1 MNWVQE
7 TSAEPA
13 SMGLGRGVGAG
24 MIDDVGEILTQ
35 EGRCMNADSSGF
47 RLTPIE
53 GSAAIGIE
61 KARSEHVGE
70 RIT

>member
-1 MNWVQE
+1 
-7 TSAEPA
+7 
-13 SMGLGRGVGAG
+13 MGLGRGVGAG

-35 EGRCMNADSSGF
+35 EGRSMNADSSGF

>member
-1 MNWVQE
+1 
-7 TSAEPA
+7 
-13 SMGLGRGVGAG
+13 MGLGRGVGAG

-35 EGRCMNADSSGF
+35 EGRCMKADSSGF